1 MSQFDSSSVQAYQ
14 IGQVFEVHGYGYPLI
29 VTSVDAIG
37 HNPSVTFMP
46 AAKTD
51 SGWRSYSSFSLQV
64 PGCQLSRSI
73 SKQVV

>member
-1 MSQFDSSSVQAYQ
+1 MTHIDMSNVHAYQ
-14 IGQVFEVHGYGYPLI
+14 IGQVFEIHGYSYPLI

-46 AAKTD
+46 ATKTD

-73 SKQVV
+73 NKQVT

>member
-1 MSQFDSSSVQAYQ
+1 MTPIDISNVHAYQ
-14 IGQVFEVHGYGYPLI
+14 IGQVFEIHGYNYPLI
-29 VTSVDAIG
+29 VMSVDAG
-37 HNPSVTFMP
+37 GYNPSVTFMP

-51 SGWRSYSSFSLQV
+51 SGWRSYSSFSLMI